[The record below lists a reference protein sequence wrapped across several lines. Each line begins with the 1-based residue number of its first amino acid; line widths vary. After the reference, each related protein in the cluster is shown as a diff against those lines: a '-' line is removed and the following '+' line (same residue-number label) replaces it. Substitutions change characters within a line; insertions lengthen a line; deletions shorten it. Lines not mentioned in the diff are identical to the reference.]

1 MNSVVKKISF
11 VVLIGLAVFFLFFFD
26 SYFSLMGERMLNKK
40 RSVMLKVLV
49 DF

>member
-26 SYFSLMGERMLNKK
+26 FLFSFDGAEDAKQEEGCNVESTR
-40 RSVMLKVLV
+40 
-49 DF
+49 

>member
-26 SYFSLMGERMLNKK
+26 GGEDVKQEEKCDVESTR
-40 RSVMLKVLV
+40 
-49 DF
+49 

>member
-26 SYFSLMGERMLNKK
+26 GAEDAKQEEGCNVESSR
-40 RSVMLKVLV
+40 
-49 DF
+49 

>member
-26 SYFSLMGERMLNKK
+26 FLFF
-40 RSVMLKVLV
+40 V
-49 DF
+49 DGGQDVKQEVKCDVESTR